1 MPRRP
6 KPYKYR
12 GWYVT
17 DAGGVPH
24 HKLSPV
30 ELGMVEAERELRK
43 YLTRMDEARTRAPTR
58 GPYKDTRRCLFRQPG
73 DFPLVPCRNPCDPRA
88 NNPARRCPKP
98 PIP

>member
-1 MPRRP
+1 MPRRA

-43 YLTRMDEARTRAPTR
+43 YLTRLDRER
-58 GPYKDTRRCLFRQPG
+58 D
-73 DFPLVPCRNPCDPRA
+73 LVPTPGPGVRPVA
-88 NNPARRCPKP
+88 VP
-98 PIP
+98 PDSPYGKKVHEAHDELLDAKKTDGEPPTYKH